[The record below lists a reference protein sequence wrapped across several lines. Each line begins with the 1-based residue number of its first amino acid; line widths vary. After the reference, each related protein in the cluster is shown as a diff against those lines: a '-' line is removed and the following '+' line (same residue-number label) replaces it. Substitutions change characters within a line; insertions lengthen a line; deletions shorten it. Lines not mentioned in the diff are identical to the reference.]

1 MHFDLAAHPAQPL
14 DPMLAK
20 PLETS
25 LLPLP
30 VAGIEPVQQGK
41 QKFCR
46 SAFPALKIQGGGVG
60 AGSLNL
66 GDAEPGNVAAD
77 THRDPRGGTARGPH
91 RFDKE
96 PSHLAPVD
104 KAVIGPLE
112 GGGQSRGNFNS
123 LGHGETGDQGK
134 RGVWRLRPPQDGEH
148 DRGPRGSNPGAA
160 KAPSP
165 SHLLVR
171 DHHQTLGGGIGR
183 SPRHQILG
191 AGDPAVEAEPIWQ
204 MPGRHLKSQPLIPRQ
219 ARNPRAQRLGT
230 GLVDL
235 RRLGTL
241 VYCRLVENWER
252 IELFSSFLKLTG
264 DIEVVPPLRLTD
276 VVNRMTEYLEVRQ
289 LTLEPLAST
298 YPVIS
303 TVEEA
308 AMVSKRSILIIAPV
322 GDSSSDPGGRRTL
335 LEQKVAH
342 QVALTIDTF
351 SLVCE
356 VFLEPR
362 LSLRETLERSVDDF
376 LAVRNLNAVW
386 LPALTHERV
395 TIQRPFAL
403 VHPRQIL
410 SFSERGAAAL

>member
-1 MHFDLAAHPAQPL
+1 M
-14 DPMLAK
+14 
-20 PLETS
+20 
-25 LLPLP
+25 
-30 VAGIEPVQQGK
+30 
-41 QKFCR
+41 
-46 SAFPALKIQGGGVG
+46 
-60 AGSLNL
+60 
-66 GDAEPGNVAAD
+66 
-77 THRDPRGGTARGPH
+77 GTP
-91 RFDKE
+91 
-96 PSHLAPVD
+96 
-104 KAVIGPLE
+104 
-112 GGGQSRGNFNS
+112 
-123 LGHGETGDQGK
+123 
-134 RGVWRLRPPQDGEH
+134 
-148 DRGPRGSNPGAA
+148 
-160 KAPSP
+160 
-165 SHLLVR
+165 
-171 DHHQTLGGGIGR
+171 
-183 SPRHQILG
+183 
-191 AGDPAVEAEPIWQ
+191 
-204 MPGRHLKSQPLIPRQ
+204 
-219 ARNPRAQRLGT
+219 
-230 GLVDL
+230 
-235 RRLGTL
+235 

-276 VVNRMTEYLEVRQ
+276 VVNRMTEYMEVRQ

-308 AMVSKRSILIIAPV
+308 AMLSKRSILIIAPV
-322 GDSSSDPGGRRTL
+322 GESSADMGGRRAL

-395 TIQRPFAL
+395 TIHRPFAL

-410 SFSERGAAAL
+410 SFSERGAASL

>member
-1 MHFDLAAHPAQPL
+1 M
-14 DPMLAK
+14 
-20 PLETS
+20 
-25 LLPLP
+25 
-30 VAGIEPVQQGK
+30 
-41 QKFCR
+41 
-46 SAFPALKIQGGGVG
+46 
-60 AGSLNL
+60 
-66 GDAEPGNVAAD
+66 
-77 THRDPRGGTARGPH
+77 
-91 RFDKE
+91 
-96 PSHLAPVD
+96 
-104 KAVIGPLE
+104 
-112 GGGQSRGNFNS
+112 
-123 LGHGETGDQGK
+123 
-134 RGVWRLRPPQDGEH
+134 
-148 DRGPRGSNPGAA
+148 
-160 KAPSP
+160 
-165 SHLLVR
+165 
-171 DHHQTLGGGIGR
+171 
-183 SPRHQILG
+183 
-191 AGDPAVEAEPIWQ
+191 
-204 MPGRHLKSQPLIPRQ
+204 
-219 ARNPRAQRLGT
+219 
-230 GLVDL
+230 
-235 RRLGTL
+235 
-241 VYCRLVENWER
+241 ENWER

-308 AMVSKRSILIIAPV
+308 AMVSKRSILIIAPLS
-322 GDSSSDPGGRRTL
+322 DSSADPGGRRTL

-410 SFSERGAAAL
+410 SFSERGSASL